1 MRFCNVYVEKEIIN
15 SSTTVNIL
23 KKIKYNKVVLCEKY
37 SEIFN
42 SKNQNFRIQ
51 KKRPNIILAKK
62 NKKIIFETPP
72 KFTIGFKKNYYFSH
86 MLNCIYDCKY
96 CFLQGMFN
104 SANYLLFINFED
116 YFKEIKKIIED
127 NSDNR
132 VCFFSGYDC
141 DSLALEHLTG
151 FASSFINFLKI
162 IKVHF

>member
-62 NKKIIFETPP
+62 NK
-72 KFTIGFKKNYYFSH
+72 NYF
-86 MLNCIYDCKY
+86 
-96 CFLQGMFN
+96 
-104 SANYLLFINFED
+104 
-116 YFKEIKKIIED
+116 
-127 NSDNR
+127 
-132 VCFFSGYDC
+132 
-141 DSLALEHLTG
+141 
-151 FASSFINFLKI
+151 
-162 IKVHF
+162 